1 VVKYVS
7 LLEKQFRARNRLVG
21 SSWWMDETDVTVKG
35 VWKYLYRAV
44 DKAGATVDF
53 LMTAKRDCKGRASF
67 SSQSHRK
74 QWYA

>member
-1 VVKYVS
+1 
-7 LLEKQFRARNRLVG
+7 
-21 SSWWMDETDVTVKG
+21 MDETDVTVKG